1 MLTRQA
7 RNNIAGLIKHTI
19 LIVLF
24 LSALN
29 GVADGQYYVSQQ
41 GHLLDANPRI
51 GSFGLNTNTRL
62 DSLIPRANLYV
73 TGNITGGVRFQG
85 VVPYRSGNEFQGS
98 LGSST
103 LSDFRRDSTGL
114 DTLSSPI
121 GSRRP
126 YIDASRSVT
135 RTYGRNVVNTKGIN
149 KVQLTPVG
157 AAIPGQ
163 YSYDSGSSMRPL
175 SKTYSLGSS
184 SVMPKFRM
192 ANTHAGPTDPR
203 SLATQTPEASRAD
216 LFRPGIAPDQKNI
229 RSIQTETS
237 PTQPQTET
245 STTELSKTPFGTS
258 PYQLRGLYQQPTPTT
273 EQSKAH
279 ADQQDQTDEMRQ
291 SNSPVPFQLHQRQP
305 GQADSTEQSSDE
317 TPDESSTIGTPVGR
331 SPFSTLPSAVSR
343 PRGTLIQSRFHSPL
357 SRSSRLGAGRGITT
371 ATPITKIGKSDDS
384 NSELANAYRQQLD
397 FYTDRGEKLMRQKS
411 YYQAANAYGTA
422 ILYGPQNARLYLAK
436 AQALFGA
443 GEYMSSAYFLNQALE
458 LSPELARAETKSE
471 QIFPDRKKF
480 EEQMKELDTW
490 QKRTG
495 QPMLLFLKGYALYLD
510 GDIEQAKEALT
521 ESQRL
526 QGQSRSV
533 KVLLEAVEAKMK
545 DNNKK

>member
-1 MLTRQA
+1 MFTRQMK
-7 RNNIAGLIKHTI
+7 NNIAGLIKHTI

-24 LSALN
+24 LSVLN

-51 GSFGLNTNTRL
+51 GSFGLNTNARL

-73 TGNITGGVRFQG
+73 TGNITGGARFQG

-98 LGSST
+98 IGSGT

-114 DTLSSPI
+114 DTLSSPV

-157 AAIPGQ
+157 AAILGQ
-163 YSYDSGSSMRPL
+163 YNYDSGSSMRPL

-184 SVMPKFRM
+184 SLMPKFRM
-192 ANTHAGPTDPR
+192 ANTHAGQTNLR
-203 SLATQTPEASRAD
+203 SPATQTPEASRAN
-216 LFRPGIAPDQKNI
+216 LFRPGIAPAQKNI

-245 STTELSKTPFGTS
+245 STTEPGKTLFRTS
-258 PYQLRGLYQQPTPTT
+258 PHQLRELYQQPTPTT
-273 EQSKAH
+273 EQSKVPAG
-279 ADQQDQTDEMRQ
+279 QQDQTDQMRQ
-291 SNSPVPFQLHQRQP
+291 SNSPVPFQLHEIKT
-305 GQADSTEQSSDE
+305 GQADLTEQSSDKA
-317 TPDESSTIGTPVGR
+317 PDGDDT
-331 SPFSTLPSAVSR
+331 SAVSR
-343 PRGTLIQSRFHSPL
+343 PGATLIQPRLFHSPL
-357 SRSSRLGAGRGITT
+357 SRSSRLGAGSGIITT
-371 ATPITKIGKSDDS
+371 APIAKIGKTDDS
-384 NSELANAYRQQLD
+384 SSELAEAYQRQLD
-397 FYTDRGEKLMRQKS
+397 FYTKRGEKLMRQRL

-422 ILYGPQNARLYLAK
+422 IIYEPQNARLYLAK
-436 AQALFGA
+436 AQALLGA

-458 LSPELARAETKSE
+458 LSPGLAKTETKSE

-490 QKRTG
+490 QKRSG
-495 QPMLLFLKGYALYLD
+495 QPMLLFLKGYALYLN

-521 ESQRL
+521 EAQRL

-533 KVLLEAVEAKMK
+533 KVLLDAV
-545 DNNKK
+545 

>member
-1 MLTRQA
+1 MCTRQMK
-7 RNNIAGLIKHTI
+7 NKIAGLI
-19 LIVLF
+19 VFF

-51 GSFGLNTNTRL
+51 GSFGLNTNARL

-73 TGNITGGVRFQG
+73 TGNITGGARFQG
-85 VVPYRSGNEFQGS
+85 VVPYRSSNEFQGS

-114 DTLSSPI
+114 NTLSSPV

-149 KVQLTPVG
+149 RVQLTPVG
-157 AAIPGQ
+157 AAILGQ
-163 YSYDSGSSMRPL
+163 YNYDSGSSMRPL
-175 SKTYSLGSS
+175 SKTYSLGGS
-184 SVMPKFRM
+184 SVIPKFRM
-192 ANTHAGPTDPR
+192 ANTHAGPANLR
-203 SLATQTPEASRAD
+203 SPATQTPEARRAN

-245 STTELSKTPFGTS
+245 STTELSKTPFGTR
-258 PYQLRGLYQQPTPTT
+258 PPQPQELYQQPTPTT
-273 EQSKAH
+273 EQSKVS
-279 ADQQDQTDEMRQ
+279 ADQQDQTDQMRQ
-291 SNSPVPFQLHQRQP
+291 SNFPVPFQLHERQTD
-305 GQADSTEQSSDE
+305 QAYLTEQSSDK
-317 TPDESSTIGTPVGR
+317 TPDGGDT
-331 SPFSTLPSAVSR
+331 SAVSR
-343 PRGTLIQSRFHSPL
+343 PRSALIQSRLFHSPL
-357 SRSSRLGAGRGITT
+357 SRSSRLGAGSGITT
-371 ATPITKIGKSDDS
+371 APIAKIGDSDDS
-384 NSELANAYRQQLD
+384 SSNLAEAYRQQLD
-397 FYTDRGEKLMRQKS
+397 FYTKRGEKLMRQRL
-411 YYQAANAYGTA
+411 YYKAANAYGTA

-436 AQALFGA
+436 AQALLGA
-443 GEYMSSAYFLNQALE
+443 GEYMSSAYFLDQALE
-458 LSPELARAETKSE
+458 LSPELAKTETKSE

-480 EEQMKELDTW
+480 EKQMKELDTW

-526 QGQSRSV
+526 QGQNRSV
-533 KVLLEAVEAKMK
+533 KVLLEAVEEK
-545 DNNKK
+545 